1 MAIDPN
7 TVPALQA
14 LAHVLTEDNRDF
26 VLIGAAVP
34 LVLVELQQA
43 GEFSGRETRD
53 VDAVA
58 SVGSWEDFDRLRRRL
73 FETGF
78 RQGSIPHEFLFG
90 EYVMVDLIP
99 YGPGIVR
106 DNRLEWRETGRV
118 MSTLGIE
125 EAFASAVR
133 VEVAPGLSLP
143 VVPVPA
149 FILLKIIS
157 YQDRPEER
165 ARDLADMVYCF
176 EHYEESIEE
185 SRRFDLAGVEIKGE
199 PVEFE
204 EAGAYLLGLEVAK
217 LARPSSLVAVHQ
229 FLEVVSDEFTR
240 PIVQILREEGRILDN
255 EGRRREL
262 FRLFRVFAAGLAEGT
277 GRSSSP
283 ATR

>member
-1 MAIDPN
+1 MAIDPK
-7 TVPALQA
+7 TIPALET
-14 LAHVLTEDNRDF
+14 LARVLTEDNRDF
-26 VLIGAAVP
+26 VLIGATVP
-34 LVLVELQQA
+34 IVLIDLEQV
-43 GEFSGRETRD
+43 GGFSGRETRD
-53 VDAVA
+53 VDAVT

-78 RQGSIPHEFLFG
+78 RQGSTAHELLFG
-90 EYVMVDLIP
+90 EDVIVDLIP

-149 FILLKIIS
+149 LVLLKIVA

-165 ARDLADMVYCF
+165 ARDLGDMVYCF
-176 EHYEESIEE
+176 EHYEESVEE
-185 SRRFDLAGVEIKGE
+185 SRRFDLVGVEAEGQ

-204 EAGAYLLGLEVAK
+204 EAGAYLLGVEVAK

-229 FLEVVSDEFTR
+229 FLDVITDEFAR

-262 FRLFRVFAAGLAEGT
+262 FRLFRVFAAGLAGVI
-277 GRSSSP
+277 P
-283 ATR
+283 

>member
-1 MAIDPN
+1 MAIDPK
-7 TVPALQA
+7 TVPALQT
-14 LAHVLTEDNRDF
+14 LAHVLSEDNRDF

-53 VDAVA
+53 VDAVT

-78 RQGSIPHEFLFG
+78 RQGSTPHELLFG
-90 EYVMVDLIP
+90 EDVIVDLIP
-99 YGPGIVR
+99 YGPAIVR

-133 VEVAPGLSLP
+133 VEVAPGFSLP

-149 FILLKIIS
+149 LVLLKIIA
-157 YQDRPEER
+157 YQDRPGER
-165 ARDLADMVYCF
+165 ARDLGDMVYCF
-176 EHYEESIEE
+176 EHYEESIED
-185 SRRFDLAGVEIKGE
+185 SRRFELVGVEAE
-199 PVEFE
+199 RQPVAFE
-204 EAGAYLLGLEVAK
+204 EAGAYLLGIEVAN
-217 LARPSSLVAVHQ
+217 LAKPESLVAIHR
-229 FLEVVSDEFTR
+229 FLDMITDEFAR
-240 PIVQILREEGRILDN
+240 PIVQILREERRIFDN

-262 FRLFRVFAAGLAEGT
+262 FRLFRVFAAGLAGVN
-277 GRSSSP
+277 
-283 ATR
+283 A

>member
-1 MAIDPN
+1 MAIDPK
-7 TVPALQA
+7 TVPALET
-14 LAHVLTEDNRDF
+14 LVHVLTEDNRDF
-26 VLIGAAVP
+26 VLIGATVP
-34 LVLVELQQA
+34 LVLVDLQQV
-43 GEFSGRETRD
+43 GGFSGRETRD

-78 RQGSIPHEFLFG
+78 RQGSTPHEFLFG
-90 EYVMVDLIP
+90 EDVMVDLIP

-125 EAFASAVR
+125 EAFESAVR
-133 VEVAPGLSLP
+133 VEVAPGLSVP

-149 FILLKIIS
+149 LVLLKIIA

-165 ARDLADMVYCF
+165 ARDLGDMVYCF
-176 EHYEESIEE
+176 EHYEESVEE
-185 SRRFDLAGVEIKGE
+185 SRRFDLAGVEVEGQ

-204 EAGAYLLGLEVAK
+204 EAGAYLLGLQLAK

-229 FLEVVSDEFTR
+229 FLELITDEFAR

-255 EGRRREL
+255 EGRRKEL
-262 FRLFRVFAAGLAEGT
+262 FRLFRVFAAGLAGVT
-277 GRSSSP
+277 P
-283 ATR
+283 